1 MEQRKGGGS
10 AEEARVK
17 ALFIYPVKSCAGIS
31 VSHAFISSTGFLLLL
46 LLLLLLSLSLFFF
59 SFSFSFL
66 CDPWVE
72 WSIGF

>member
-31 VSHAFISSTGFLLLL
+31 VSHAFIASRGFLLL

-59 SFSFSFL
+59 SFFPFI
-66 CDPWVE
+66 CDPWLE
-72 WSIGF
+72 WSAGF